1 MTDTH
6 ISMMAY
12 IPARNCLPSYALL
25 NRTNLFT
32 LMMMTK
38 LYMNFF
44 LFSLAS
50 DGNFVAGFVDDLLD
64 GKPLFL
70 L

>member
-1 MTDTH
+1 
-6 ISMMAY
+6 
-12 IPARNCLPSYALL
+12 
-25 NRTNLFT
+25 
-32 LMMMTK
+32 MMMTK

-50 DGNFVAGFVDDLLD
+50 DGNFVAGLVDDLLD